1 MVKDLTKGKPLG
13 LILGFSVP
21 IILGNLVQQ
30 AYSWADTMMV
40 GKILGNSALSS
51 VGSTGAIT
59 FLIIGFLIGIA
70 EGSCLMVSRYFG
82 AGDKSTMRRCV
93 GNVIYVCLA
102 ITLLL
107 TVLDRKSVV

>member
-82 AGDKSTMRRCV
+82 AGDKNTMRRCV

-102 ITLLL
+102 ITLL
-107 TVLDRKSVV
+107 